1 MWNSFTDLEKSNFGS
16 LNAFNK
22 SLERANLNQFL
33 TVYRFPVVCIVH
45 SCCIC
50 VLTVGVN
57 LSLDSIAS
65 GKSLCYLL
73 ARILAMATAFP
84 YLS

>member
-1 MWNSFTDLEKSNFGS
+1 VTHRVINMWNSFTDLEKSNFGS

-57 LSLDSIAS
+57 LSL
-65 GKSLCYLL
+65 LHQENHCV
-73 ARILAMATAFP
+73 TC
-84 YLS
+84 